1 MAPSLLTPG
10 RGRLT
15 PPESTQGETASMIS
29 GLYAASTNL
38 DAVIRQQDAIASN
51 IANAGV
57 SGHKGKT
64 IVFRSFPELAFK
76 QASAFVPAGNGE
88 NNTIGRVGTGV
99 GVDWSYMNFEPG
111 PMVET
116 GVPTDLSLDGDGF
129 FVVQTPR
136 GDRYTRNSQFK
147 LQVGTQGEAALTT
160 AEGYPLLGQNGPIK
174 IPVDK
179 KFEVDIRGNVVV
191 DGQIVNKIRMIE
203 VPDRNILLPESGALF
218 QIESR
223 WQGDIQPAKS
233 TVVHQGVLEKSNV
246 STIQEMA
253 RMIESFRNY
262 ESAAKVIT
270 VLDQSLE
277 RAVNEVGRIG

>member
-1 MAPSLLTPG
+1 
-10 RGRLT
+10 
-15 PPESTQGETASMIS
+15 MIS

-64 IVFRSFPELAFK
+64 IVFRSFPELTFQ
-76 QASAFVPAGNGE
+76 QASAFAPAGNRE
-88 NNTIGRVGTGV
+88 NDTIGRMGTGV

-111 PMVET
+111 PLVET
-116 GVPTDLSLDGDGF
+116 GVPTDLSIDGDGF
-129 FVVQTPR
+129 FVVQTPH

-147 LQVGTQGEAALTT
+147 LQIENEGQATLTT
-160 AEGYPLLGQNGPIK
+160 AEGYPLLGQNGPVK
-174 IPVDK
+174 VPVDK
-179 KFEVDIRGNVVV
+179 KFDVDVRGNVIV
-191 DGQIVNKIRMIE
+191 DDQIINKIRMIE
-203 VPDRNILLPESGALF
+203 VPDRNIMLPESGATF
-218 QIESR
+218 QIEPK
-223 WQGDIQPAKS
+223 WQGDIRPARDS
-233 TVVHQGVLEKSNV
+233 VVHQGVLEKSNV

-270 VLDQSLE
+270 VLDRTLE
-277 RAVNEVGRIG
+277 QAVNEVGRVG

>member
-1 MAPSLLTPG
+1 M
-10 RGRLT
+10 
-15 PPESTQGETASMIS
+15 
-29 GLYAASTNL
+29 
-38 DAVIRQQDAIASN
+38 
-51 IANAGV
+51 
-57 SGHKGKT
+57 
-64 IVFRSFPELAFK
+64 
-76 QASAFVPAGNGE
+76 
-88 NNTIGRVGTGV
+88 
-99 GVDWSYMNFEPG
+99 
-111 PMVET
+111 
-116 GVPTDLSLDGDGF
+116 
-129 FVVQTPR
+129 
-136 GDRYTRNSQFK
+136 
-147 LQVGTQGEAALTT
+147 TT